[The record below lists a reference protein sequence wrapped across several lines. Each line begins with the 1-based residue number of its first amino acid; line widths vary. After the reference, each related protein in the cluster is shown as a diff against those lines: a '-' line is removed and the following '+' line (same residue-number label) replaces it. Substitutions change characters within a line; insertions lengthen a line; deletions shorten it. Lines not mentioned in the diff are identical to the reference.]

1 MADSAWKVL
10 QSGSCGHE
18 LIWSGCIICASVA
31 HVCVVCL
38 VGNNFC
44 LPFSAPASLRLLPIH
59 LFELQVSVV
68 GNL

>member
-1 MADSAWKVL
+1 VWLTALGRCCSLVAVVMSLFGVGVSYARVL
-10 QSGSCGHE
+10 RMC
-18 LIWSGCIICASVA
+18 
-31 HVCVVCL
+31 VCL

-59 LFELQVSVV
+59 LFELQVSFV